1 MLRAS
6 AAQHTLTCSACGA
19 SLRNLKMLPVAAPVQ
34 KPAISH
40 QPSATTD
47 KDLCENGLCKS
58 AEAREEAKE
67 AQSFFRKFAEEA
79 FDLVE
84 DIFD

>member
-1 MLRAS
+1 MLRAEKG
-6 AAQHTLTCSACGA
+6 QHTLTCGACGA
-19 SLRNLKMLPVAAPVQ
+19 PLRQLKMLPTAASVP

-40 QPSATTD
+40 QPRASKRSMPKPAYV
-47 KDLCENGLCKS
+47 KPSKPM
-58 AEAREEAKE
+58 KK
-67 AQSFFRKFAEEA
+67 RKKRKGFLRKLAEEA

>member
-1 MLRAS
+1 MLRAKLG
-6 AAQHTLTCSACGA
+6 QHTLSCGACGA
-19 SLRNLKMLPVAAPVQ
+19 PLRNLKMLPVTVPAP

-40 QPSATTD
+40 QPRPAKPAYAKPS
-47 KDLCENGLCKS
+47 KPSKKRKKRKS
-58 AEAREEAKE
+58 L
-67 AQSFFRKFAEEA
+67 FRKFAEEA

>member
-1 MLRAS
+1 MLRAGKG
-6 AAQHTLTCSACGA
+6 QHTLSCGACGA
-19 SLRNLKMLPVAAPVQ
+19 PLKQLKMLPVAVPVP

-40 QPSATTD
+40 QP
-47 KDLCENGLCKS
+47 
-58 AEAREEAKE
+58 RVAKP
-67 AQSFFRKFAEEA
+67 AYVKPSKPAKKQKKRKGFLRKFAEEA